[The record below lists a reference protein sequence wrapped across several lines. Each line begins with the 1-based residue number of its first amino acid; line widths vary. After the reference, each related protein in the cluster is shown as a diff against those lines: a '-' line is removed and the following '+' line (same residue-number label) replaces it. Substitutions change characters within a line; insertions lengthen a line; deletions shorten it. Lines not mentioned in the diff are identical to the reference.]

1 MTYSNRFE
9 EALLY
14 ATRLHANQARKGSGI
29 PYISH
34 LLAVCALVMEHGG
47 DEDQAIAAL
56 LHDSAEDQGGYKTLD
71 DIRARFGERV
81 ARLVAELSDT
91 FETPKPPWRARKEA
105 YLAHLP
111 HAAPDSLL
119 ISLADKV
126 HNARSI
132 LADHDA
138 IGEEIW
144 TRFNHGRE
152 GTLWYYRSLV
162 GIFQQVYPG
171 YLTVELDRIV
181 SELEKLEI

>member
-1 MTYSNRFE
+1 MAYSHRFE

-14 ATRLHANQARKGSGI
+14 ATRLHANQARKGTGI

-34 LLAVCALVMEHGG
+34 LIAVCALVIEHGG

-56 LHDSAEDQGGYKTLD
+56 LHDSAEDQGGHKTLN

-81 ARLVAELSDT
+81 ARLVADLSDT

-111 HAAPDSLL
+111 NASPDSWL

-126 HNARSI
+126 HNARTI
-132 LADHDA
+132 LADHYV
-138 IGEEIW
+138 IGEAIW

-152 GTLWYYRSLV
+152 GTLWYYRALV
-162 GIFQQVYPG
+162 GIFQQVHPG
-171 YLTVELDRIV
+171 YLTEELDRV
-181 SELEKLEI
+181 VNELEKLEI